1 MHDKQNKTKQNQLK
15 ENTSKL
21 VGCSD
26 QFSHNTCGSG
36 DGATSS
42 KLPRRRKTKLFKCAE
57 PCINP
62 LLLLGQSPFDNRDG
76 KSNNKTNGG
85 WKWKHKKSMEVQ
97 ELIGFH

>member
-36 DGATSS
+36 DGATSN
-42 KLPRRRKTKLFKCAE
+42 KLPRRRKKNCLNVLNLASTHFFCLAKALLIIEMARVTIKQMEDENENIKSQWKFK
-57 PCINP
+57 
-62 LLLLGQSPFDNRDG
+62 S
-76 KSNNKTNGG
+76 
-85 WKWKHKKSMEVQ
+85 
-97 ELIGFH
+97 

>member
-1 MHDKQNKTKQNQLK
+1 
-15 ENTSKL
+15 

-26 QFSHNTCGSG
+26 QFSHNTYGSG
-36 DGATSS
+36 VGATSN

-76 KSNNKTNGG
+76 KSNNKTMEDQNENIKSQ
-85 WKWKHKKSMEVQ
+85 WKFKS
-97 ELIGFH
+97 

>member
-36 DGATSS
+36 DGATSN
-42 KLPRRRKTKLFKCAE
+42 KLPRRKTKLFKCAE

-76 KSNNKTNGG
+76 KSNNKKNGR
-85 WKWKHKKSMEVQ
+85 WK
-97 ELIGFH
+97 